1 LWIFYILVT
10 GRKFETLFNFL
21 KLDFTVSLI
30 LSAYLIGHLV
40 QAISNIFESWEKK
53 KKEEKKEN
61 FNFVMQK
68 ARKLFDLPNDLSE
81 KIVWQYC
88 YLFALSNDFSGHI
101 ELFNSMHSLFRG
113 FWIGSYIGFIGSL
126 FVLITEVVAFFVSKY
141 TKIPDWRLL
150 LFALI
155 TLGLSVLFNRRK
167 KRFFEYMG
175 EKVLITFDILSR
187 DVLNK
192 K

>member
-1 LWIFYILVT
+1 
-10 GRKFETLFNFL
+10 LFNFL